1 MKLKRHI
8 LAVDDNRGVLTALE
22 LLLTRRFERVSIMSS
37 PDNILQFI
45 GRDRPDAI
53 LLDMNFRSA
62 VNNGNEGLYWL
73 SEIRRRFSDIPVIL
87 MTAYADIDLAVKGI
101 KQGATD
107 FIVKP
112 WDNEKLI
119 SKVESVL
126 NFKRKTASAPTS
138 DEGDMMWGTTAEMK
152 ALRSLVE
159 KIAPTDA
166 NVLITGENGTG
177 KEVLAREIHRLS
189 SRSSRPMFTVDM
201 GAVAESLFESELFG
215 HRKGAFTGAVGDR
228 KGKLEEASGSTLM
241 MDEIANLPL
250 AMQSKL
256 LVALQSRKVTP
267 LGGNIPVDVDIRLI
281 CATNGDIEALV
292 SNGSFREDLLYR
304 INTIHIK
311 LPPLRERRADIDVMA
326 VQFMQEFSERYNR
339 SFTAISQEA
348 LELLRNYPWPGN
360 VRELRH
366 SVEKA
371 VIVGEGR
378 MLMPSDFSLSAP
390 RQAVEPT
397 ANTDTTLADMERSMI
412 RKAIDE
418 CNGNLSAAAGRL
430 GITRQTLY
438 NKMRRYNL

>member
-1 MKLKRHI
+1 
-8 LAVDDNRGVLTALE
+8 
-22 LLLTRRFERVSIMSS
+22 
-37 PDNILQFI
+37 
-45 GRDRPDAI
+45 
-53 LLDMNFRSA
+53 
-62 VNNGNEGLYWL
+62 
-73 SEIRRRFSDIPVIL
+73 
-87 MTAYADIDLAVKGI
+87 
-101 KQGATD
+101 
-107 FIVKP
+107 
-112 WDNEKLI
+112 
-119 SKVESVL
+119 
-126 NFKRKTASAPTS
+126 
-138 DEGDMMWGTTAEMK
+138 
-152 ALRSLVE
+152 
-159 KIAPTDA
+159 
-166 NVLITGENGTG
+166 
-177 KEVLAREIHRLS
+177 
-189 SRSSRPMFTVDM
+189 MFTVDM

-267 LGGNIPVDVDIRLI
+267 VGGNTPVDVDIRLI

-311 LPPLRERRADIDVMA
+311 LPSLRERRADIDAMA

-378 MLMPSDFSLSAP
+378 VLMPSDFSLSAP
-390 RQAVEPT
+390 RQVAEPT